1 MRPGVARGIHVQ
13 GTGEKPAA
21 RSIVRDG
28 GVSVDII
35 LPVAGFGTRLRPHT
49 WSKPKPLVSVA
60 GKAMM
65 AHVLDRVMPIKPG
78 KLVFI
83 TGYLGDQIEAWA
95 RAHYP
100 DVELAFVEQPEML
113 GQSDAIYR
121 TRDFVE
127 EDALMLF
134 PDALFEADFTG
145 LADRDADGVAFTKY
159 VEEPSAYGVAL
170 VENGYVAQLIEKPSE
185 PVSNEAVIG
194 IYYFKRM
201 ADLYSA
207 IEEQMSKNIKTK
219 GEYFIADAIQI
230 MIDRG
235 ARFEIERIGVWEDC
249 GNVEALLDTNRY
261 LLSKEPPSPA
271 QRPGSLIV
279 PPSYVHREA
288 KLEDAVIGPYASV
301 GAGTVVRNSVVR
313 DSIVEE
319 NSEIVDAILQ
329 RSVVGSKTTIHGS
342 ARSISVG
349 DNGKVAL

>member
-1 MRPGVARGIHVQ
+1 
-13 GTGEKPAA
+13 
-21 RSIVRDG
+21 
-28 GVSVDII
+28 VDII

-65 AHVLDRVMPIKPG
+65 AHVLDRVMPVKPG

-83 TGYLGDQIEAWA
+83 TGYLGEQIEKWA
-95 RAHYP
+95 RAQYP
-100 DVELAFVEQPEML
+100 DVELVFVEQPEML

-121 TRDFVE
+121 TREFVDS
-127 EDALMLF
+127 DALVLF
-134 PDALFEADFTG
+134 PDALFEADFSG
-145 LADRDADGVAFTKY
+145 LADRDADGVAFTKH
-159 VEEPSAYGVAL
+159 VDDPSAYGVAL
-170 VENGYVAQLIEKPSE
+170 VDDGRIRQLVEKPSE

-194 IYYFKRM
+194 IYYFRKM
-201 ADLYSA
+201 AEMYSA
-207 IEEQMSKNIKTK
+207 IEEQMGKDIKTK

-235 ARFEIERIGVWEDC
+235 GRFEIERIDVWEDC
-249 GNVEALLDTNRY
+249 GNVEALLNTNRY
-261 LLSKEPPSPA
+261 LLSNEPPSPA

-279 PPSYVHREA
+279 PPSYVHRDA
-288 KLEDAVIGPYASV
+288 RLEDAVIGPFASI

-319 NSEIVDAILQ
+319 DSEIVDAILQ